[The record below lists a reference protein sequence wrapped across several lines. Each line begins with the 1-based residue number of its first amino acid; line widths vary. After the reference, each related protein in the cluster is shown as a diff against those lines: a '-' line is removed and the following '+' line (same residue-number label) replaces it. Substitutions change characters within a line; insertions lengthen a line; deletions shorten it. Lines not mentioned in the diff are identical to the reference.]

1 MKRGPDLMSEPMNK
15 TGNATTSP
23 EEKTTHAKG
32 SIEQYAASGIKG
44 VPVIAKDVYDHL
56 PAFYQSALTVM
67 ERNHRCI
74 IEAVE

>member
-1 MKRGPDLMSEPMNK
+1 M
-15 TGNATTSP
+15 T
-23 EEKTTHAKG
+23 EEKDMPGNIAVPPGGEVTTIG
-32 SIEQYAASGIKG
+32 EYVSPPIKN
-44 VPVIAKDVYDHL
+44 VPVIAADVYSHL

>member
-1 MKRGPDLMSEPMNK
+1 MEVPIIKATPAP
-15 TGNATTSP
+15 TGAAENTTS
-23 EEKTTHAKG
+23 ARG

-44 VPVIAKDVYDHL
+44 VPVIAADVYSHL
-56 PAFYQSALTVM
+56 PAFYRAAVTVM